1 MTDPVVRCEYCYQP
15 AIGYSPCRDVGDV
28 PALIGIFLV
37 PPALEA
43 LCLKCAKRI
52 EDHWEAMNKRHG
64 K

>member
-1 MTDPVVRCEYCYQP
+1 MTDPVVRCEYCYEP
-15 AIGYSPCRDVGDV
+15 AIGYAPCRDLEFSAFVH
-28 PALIGIFLV
+28 LLV
-37 PPALEA
+37 PPMLEA